1 MNEQQRAT
9 AAVDGVMV
17 EHIIVD
23 CFEPSSDESAQAPY
37 TVRVAIRPDNSGV
50 ELVPD
55 APSVRERGRALI
67 EARRIL
73 QEKADRTETLED
85 RQMLTQAIIN
95 LTREI
100 NALP

>member
-1 MNEQQRAT
+1 MNEQQRIA

-17 EHIIVD
+17 EHVVVD
-23 CFEPSSDESAQAPY
+23 RFEPASDESAQAPY
-37 TVRVAIRPDNSGV
+37 TVRVAIRPDDSGV
-50 ELVPD
+50 ELVPA
-55 APSVRERGRALI
+55 APGVRERGRALI